1 MAVIAAGAAA
11 LAVIGPA
18 AAADAPAAISA
29 PELPKVYTASTTYA
43 LSVNGVDIPVTN
55 YAGYDYAQFS
65 MGSGAAT
72 VAVRKL
78 NNTNV
83 GAASISP
90 LKYGLKA
97 ALSGSTATFTM
108 DRPEYLIVKLDGRK
122 QLVLAADPAETDRPD
137 ASGDGVFTVTDA
149 RFGADPSGATVTTT
163 ALQAALD
170 AAGEFGSTPGNPQ
183 GTVYIPNGVYLAGNL
198 ELHSNTAV
206 YLEPGAVLRMVADK
220 SLYTMDAFKSSQN
233 RQLTWWIQTDF
244 GSTNIKL
251 YGRGTLDGNGMAV
264 TKAGFGAHV
273 LVPIATSDFTLDGLT
288 VREGSA
294 WTVIPVRSH
303 DLTFRDMKIYNR
315 FDMGEN
321 DAFDVNESQNVTV
334 RHAIGIALDDPF
346 STKSW
351 GVGAELQKNWPGE
364 PQPVRNVT
372 FDGLLS
378 WTFCYGLKVGQGV
391 VVDQKDIVF
400 RNSVVYNAAVGIG
413 VHHKWGAAA
422 VGNVTFDTIDI
433 ERIEFVN
440 DKMRT
445 WAALFV
451 VDGTKN
457 GAGPI
462 SGVIV
467 RNVTVRDAGKTPAL
481 VSGIDTA
488 GIDTVSFEA
497 VRMPGGAATS
507 LADLGVTAPAF
518 ATGVT
523 VS

>member
-1 MAVIAAGAAA
+1 
-11 LAVIGPA
+11 
-18 AAADAPAAISA
+18 
-29 PELPKVYTASTTYA
+29 
-43 LSVNGVDIPVTN
+43 
-55 YAGYDYAQFS
+55 
-65 MGSGAAT
+65 
-72 VAVRKL
+72 
-78 NNTNV
+78 
-83 GAASISP
+83 
-90 LKYGLKA
+90 
-97 ALSGSTATFTM
+97 
-108 DRPEYLIVKLDGRK
+108 
-122 QLVLAADPAETDRPD
+122 
-137 ASGDGVFTVTDA
+137 
-149 RFGADPSGATVTTT
+149 
-163 ALQAALD
+163 
-170 AAGEFGSTPGNPQ
+170 
-183 GTVYIPNGVYLAGNL
+183 
-198 ELHSNTAV
+198 
-206 YLEPGAVLRMVADK
+206 MVADK

-422 VGNVTFDTIDI
+422 VSNVTFDTIDI

-497 VRMPGGAATS
+497 VRMSGGAATS